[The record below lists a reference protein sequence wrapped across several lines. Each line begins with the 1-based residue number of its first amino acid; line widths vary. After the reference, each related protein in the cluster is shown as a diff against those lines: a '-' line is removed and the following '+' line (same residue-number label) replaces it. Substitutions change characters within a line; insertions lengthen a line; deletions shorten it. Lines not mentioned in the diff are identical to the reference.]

1 MIFLHRKPACSVA
14 EPRGQQ
20 HDRYPTATRHRP
32 DSALTMPSAEYKPVV
47 NNAVIL
53 CIMAGGFRRIKTIIK
68 EKDGEE
74 I

>member
-1 MIFLHRKPACSVA
+1 VSLNHADSNTIVTR
-14 EPRGQQ
+14 QQ
-20 HDRYPTATRHRP
+20 HDT
-32 DSALTMPSAEYKPVV
+32 ALTRPSAEYKPVV